1 MWYVFGKFVVDDNQE
16 FEYCD
21 KCDVYLLSWCELG
34 CSSGIV
40 SDEMLGVCYRGEN
53 EVVCYRGENGVVDY
67 GGENEVVCY
76 GGENKVFFCEVFQ
89 VVC

>member
-40 SDEMLGVCYRGEN
+40 SNEMLGVCYRCENEIVCYRGENEVVDYRGEN
-53 EVVCYRGENGVVDY
+53 EVVCYRG
-67 GGENEVVCY
+67 
-76 GGENKVFFCEVFQ
+76 
-89 VVC
+89 